1 MLNIIYFVWINP
13 KKNYKNIIE
22 GQLDDIINSGIYKV
36 SKLYIVCVCTDL
48 LLVNYIKNIFS
59 NKLKINNKLT
69 INYELEIKNENLYE
83 YYGIEKLYS
92 LAVEEP
98 LSYFLYFHSKGMF
111 NYDNINRHIYELTL
125 TKGTLYLF
133 EEVIET
139 FKNNKDIMKIGLFP
153 SNFHNKNF
161 IWFNFY
167 YARGIYLITCEKP
180 IISVNRYYYETWSE
194 TGNNQMG
201 VVYNLYEKNFK
212 KYELAEAGYILNKLN
227 GDFYR

>member
-36 SKLYIVCVCTDL
+36 SKLYIVCACTDL
-48 LLVNYIKNIFS
+48 LVNSIKKLFS
-59 NKLKINNKLT
+59 TKLLE

-92 LAVEEP
+92 LAIKEP

-111 NYDNINRHIYELTL
+111 NYDNTNRHIYELTL
-125 TKGTLYLF
+125 TKGTLYLY
-133 EEVIET
+133 EEVLEI
-139 FKNNKDIMKIGLFP
+139 FKNNNIMKIGLFP
-153 SNFHNKNF
+153 SNYHNKNF

-167 YARGIYLITCEKP
+167 YARGTYLITCEKP
-180 IISVNRYYYETWSE
+180 IISSNRYYYETWSE
-194 TGNNQMG
+194 TGDNQMG
-201 VVYNLYEKNFK
+201 LVYNLYEKNFK
-212 KYELAEAGYILNKLN
+212 KYELAEAGDILNKLN